1 MKDIRSNRLT
11 LDEKAML
18 IKSTGLEIS
27 SCSYA
32 NISVTLYR
40 IKDEFV
46 EIWRDITLRI
56 VRIESLKEKTVN
68 PYLKY
73 LNLANLN

>member
-1 MKDIRSNRLT
+1 MKDLRSNQLT
-11 LDEKAML
+11 LDEKAVL
-18 IKSTGLEIS
+18 IKNTGLEVS

-32 NISVTLYR
+32 NLNITLYR
-40 IKDEFV
+40 IQDEFI
-46 EIWRDITLRI
+46 EIWRDFASRI
-56 VRIESLKEKTVN
+56 IKIESLRDKAVN